1 MQRQDTLRAISAH
14 CRASHVSAL
23 FVVGWFAAAASEE
36 ELDRLLVAVHQA
48 ETELAPNGHLAA
60 YAERWGRMPDP
71 TS

>member
-1 MQRQDTLRAISAH
+1 MNRQDTLRSISSH

-36 ELDRLLVAVHQA
+36 ELARLLVAVHQA
-48 ETELAPNGHLAA
+48 ESELGPQGHLAA
-60 YAERWGRMPDP
+60 YAERWGRRPEP